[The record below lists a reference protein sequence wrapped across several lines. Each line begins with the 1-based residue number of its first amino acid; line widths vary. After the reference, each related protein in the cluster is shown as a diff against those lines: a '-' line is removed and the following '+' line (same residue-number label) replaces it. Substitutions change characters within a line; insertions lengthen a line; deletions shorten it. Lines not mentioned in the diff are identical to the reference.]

1 MVLSFGSNDKE
12 ERGDTCT
19 AEGLGTRA
27 SSRGI
32 TERAIPWQRDVT
44 YVTQYA
50 RCHLCRAICSDAS
63 LGAGKPAHSTRLAL
77 SKERTSSAPALIT
90 ARRRSYFTPRSSIIH
105 AVNNAPLFRVT
116 LYPGLSSYLSLP
128 SFLPPPLVQRGVR
141 ECPECLGGE
150 RSGCALYP
158 FGTLLSPG
166 LSTETE
172 TRFGPLAR
180 QKPALRPALYS
191 TPSRGRFPRDR

>member
-1 MVLSFGSNDKE
+1 M
-12 ERGDTCT
+12 
-19 AEGLGTRA
+19 AEGCNVCNTICAVSSVPGHLFGREPSA
-27 SSRGI
+27 S
-32 TERAIPWQRDVT
+32 
-44 YVTQYA
+44 
-50 RCHLCRAICSDAS
+50 
-63 LGAGKPAHSTRLAL
+63 KPAHSTRLAL

-116 LYPGLSSYLSLP
+116 LYPGSASYLPLCLP
-128 SFLPPPLVQRGVR
+128 TFPSASRPTGVR

-150 RSGCALYP
+150 NTGCAPYP

-172 TRFGPLAR
+172 TRFGPLISRETSPMAR
-180 QKPALRPALYS
+180 ALYS
-191 TPSRGRFPRDR
+191 ILSGREVSSG